1 MGDVKQKT
9 GILLSFCL
17 LKDLLDHIHFESPTA
32 RTVES
37 CHEENVKEKKI
48 IKLKKVSYTFY
59 PLKSFSRRKR
69 VIALIV

>member
-17 LKDLLDHIHFESPTA
+17 LKDLLDHIHFESPSA

-48 IKLKKVSYTFY
+48 INQDILFQIRHLEMNVI
-59 PLKSFSRRKR
+59 KR
-69 VIALIV
+69 L